1 MSQVQVLRLNMI
13 NDHAEGTA
21 KLPGNPV
28 DLQDQWKQ
36 CIAELEKELPWQ
48 TIQTWFLPVVPVAF
62 ADNTLVLRVP
72 SRFFLDWMETNYGP
86 QLQRSLARVLGEN
99 VQLDF
104 LVAPSGNDSA
114 ELAGLEVEEQPGR
127 LPRAEEQA
135 ALQSE
140 VHTDDRYTFANFL
153 SGPENEFARKAVL
166 HVAQNPGKANFNPLV
181 IHGGIGSG
189 KSHLLHALAN
199 YFRENCPD
207 KRTALFGSERYV
219 HEYIFALQNDRINQF
234 TASFMSLNVFLLD
247 DVHTLF
253 NKTKSQE
260 GMLFILS
267 ELAKKGGQVVVTCNE
282 PPNQLK
288 DFNPRLISFLQNGLI
303 VDIPPSEYATREKI
317 IRHHFER
324 HGLLLNEKIVHYL
337 AEHLGSNLHFLHA
350 VLVRL
355 AAQISLLGKS
365 LSLNDV
371 IYVVSQI
378 CPQEGGEC
386 GPGGSRQPAGID
398 QIMNAVSA
406 FYGVPVDILLG
417 VSRKKKVMNARQ
429 IAIYLCRELTGESLA
444 SIGYHFSNLHH
455 SSVLYSCNK
464 IGQALLRNAKLK
476 SEIQKIKAML

>member
-21 KLPGNPV
+21 KLPGNPAE
-28 DLQDQWKQ
+28 LQDQWKQ
-36 CIAELEKELPWQ
+36 CLAELEKELPWQ

-62 ADNTLVLRVP
+62 AGNILVLRVP

-86 QLQRSLARVLGEN
+86 QLQLCLARVFGEN

-104 LVAPSGNDSA
+104 LVAPAGNEA
-114 ELAGLEVEEQPGR
+114 PEPAAPEEPDH
-127 LPRAEEQA
+127 LPNTDGKPS
-135 ALQSE
+135 LQSE
-140 VHTDDRYTFANFL
+140 VPTDDRYTFANFL
-153 SGPENEFARKAVL
+153 SGAENEFACKAVL

-189 KSHLLHALAN
+189 KSHLLHALGN
-199 YFRENCPD
+199 YFRENYPD
-207 KRTALFGSERYV
+207 KRTALYGSERYV
-219 HEYIFALQNDRINQF
+219 HEYVFSLQNDRINQF
-234 TASFMSLNVFLLD
+234 TASFMSLEVFLLD

-253 NKTKSQE
+253 NKSKSQE

-267 ELAKKGGQVVVTCNE
+267 ELVKKGTQVVVTCNE
-282 PPNQLK
+282 PPNQLR
-288 DFNPRLISFLQNGLI
+288 DFNPRLISFLQKGLI
-303 VDIPPSEYATREKI
+303 VDIPPCEYATREKI

-324 HGLLLNEKIVHYL
+324 HGLSLNEKIIHYL
-337 AEHLGSNLHFLHA
+337 SEHLGSNLHYLHA

-355 AAQISLLGKS
+355 VAQISLLGKS

-371 IYVVSQI
+371 IYVVSQM

-386 GPGGSRQPAGID
+386 GPGGSRQAVGID
-398 QIMNAVSA
+398 QIVNATA
-406 FYGVPVDILLG
+406 LFYGVPVDILLG

-429 IAIYLCRELTGESLA
+429 IAIYLCRELTGESLT
-444 SIGYHFSNLHH
+444 SIGYHFSHLHH
-455 SSVLYSCNK
+455 SSVLYSYNK
-464 IGQALLRNAKLK
+464 VGQALLRNAKLK